1 MLATQ
6 KQSLTSA
13 DNVREFEFPRG
24 IAGFPGATRFA
35 FIYEGKGNMLCL
47 QSINQPE
54 ASFIL
59 TLWDESRLG
68 EPPKISA
75 EQMDCMHISDAQD
88 VQWFVVLNPFADAT
102 WVTANLKAPI
112 AISAD
117 KQTGLQCILNQKDL
131 DLRYRWMKQPQA

>member
-6 KQSLTSA
+6 EQPLPSEQNIL
-13 DNVREFEFPRG
+13 EFKFPRG

-35 FIYEGKGNMLCL
+35 FIYEGMGNMLCL
-47 QSINQPE
+47 QSIDQPE

-68 EPPKISA
+68 QPPELSG
-75 EQMDCMHISDAQD
+75 EQLDCLNLSSTQD
-88 VQWFVVLNPFADAT
+88 IRWFVVLNPFADDT

-112 AISAD
+112 AISEAE
-117 KQTGLQCILNQKDL
+117 QTGIQCIRNQKNVE
-131 DLRYRWMKQPQA
+131 LRYHWMKQPQA